1 MIKKYISIVLASIV
15 IGMTFILFIRC
26 GSGGNSK
33 NEGTGKELKGRISI
47 SGAFALYPLTVKWAE
62 EFQKIH
68 PDVKIDISAGGAGK
82 GMTDALSQMVDL
94 GMYSKEVS
102 KEEQKKGA
110 WWIAVTK
117 DAVLPTI
124 NAKNP
129 LIKDILSKGITKT
142 QFSDIYITGK
152 IKTWGQL
159 YGNASSVKSKINIFN
174 RSDACG
180 AAEMWGKYLG
190 KNQESLLGIGIYG
203 DPGIAEEVKKDPLS
217 IGFNNVIYAY
227 DINTRKKYVGL
238 EILPIDINENG
249 KLDPE
254 ENFYSNLDSIMNA
267 IKTGKY
273 PSPPARDLYFV
284 SKGKPTNP
292 LVVEFIHW
300 ILTDGQ
306 KFVNEAGYVD
316 FPEEKLNKELQKI
329 SN

>member
-1 MIKKYISIVLASIV
+1 MTKKTISIVLVFLLICV
-15 IGMTFILFIRC
+15 ISMFFTSC
-26 GSGGNSK
+26 DSSGNSK
-33 NEGTGKELKGRISI
+33 NGGSGKELKGRISI

-68 PDVKIDISAGGAGK
+68 PEVKIDISAGGAGK

-129 LIKDILSKGITKT
+129 LIKDILSKGITKA
-142 QFSDIYITGK
+142 QFTDIYITGK

-159 YGNASSVKSKINIFN
+159 YGNASVKSKINIFN

-217 IGFNNVIYAY
+217 VGFNNVIYAY

-238 EILPIDINENG
+238 EIAPIDINENG
-249 KLDPE
+249 KIDPE
-254 ENFYSNLDSIMNA
+254 ENFYISLDSIMSA

-284 SKGKPTNP
+284 SRGKPTNP

-306 KFVNEAGYVD
+306 KFVNQAGYVD
-316 FPEEKLNKELQKI
+316 LTPEKINNELQKI
-329 SN
+329 SK